1 MYNLLCIHV
10 LFFKHVLMD
19 IGGGLAIGD
28 VERIAELVT
37 NGLELAK
44 VRIDYV

>member
-1 MYNLLCIHV
+1 
-10 LFFKHVLMD
+10 MD
-19 IGGGLAIGD
+19 IMVHLAIRH

-37 NGLELAK
+37 NRLELAK

>member
-1 MYNLLCIHV
+1 MHNLYCIYL

-19 IGGGLAIGD
+19 TGVRFAIAN

-37 NGLELAK
+37 NRLEIVK
-44 VRIDYV
+44 VRIDYL